1 MLVFVYKS
9 ITIFY
14 TYRTLIHISIQIRDD
29 NTELMFTFASQI
41 MYISMNWNQL
51 LSDKRFGMEDY
62 HERKQERNDFQ
73 RDYDRLI
80 FSSPF
85 RRLQNKTQVFPLPG
99 SIFVHNRLTHSLE
112 VSCVG
117 RSLGN
122 NVSKKLSLKYSD
134 ENANLSEVGS
144 IVSAACLAHDMGNPP
159 FGHSGERAISAYF
172 SEGNGKNL
180 KERII
185 NEGGRFDDFLHF
197 EGNANAM
204 RLLTHQ
210 FIGRREGGFAMTYST
225 LASIVKY
232 PYASIYAGEKGKFG
246 FFQSEEDTYLRIA
259 TELGINEDPNDNN
272 KFCRY
277 PLVYLVEAADD
288 ICYQIMDIE
297 DACKLHILSKDD
309 SIQLL
314 LNFFEGE
321 RLEHIKKIMNKVDDT
336 NEQIAYLRS
345 CIIGLLVDECSRVFL
360 DNEESIL
367 EGHFNKSIISNIAE
381 HARKAYDTCSATAYN
396 KIYIAKEVLDVE
408 LAGYHIFSHLIDTLI
423 EAVMKPEHAYSKL
436 LLRRIPEQ
444 YDTNAPTIYGKVQ
457 CVLDYISGMT
467 DVYALDLYR
476 KITGMSLPAV

>member
-1 MLVFVYKS
+1 
-9 ITIFY
+9 
-14 TYRTLIHISIQIRDD
+14 
-29 NTELMFTFASQI
+29 
-41 MYISMNWNQL
+41 MNWDQL
-51 LSDKRFGMEDY
+51 LSGKRFGMEEY
-62 HERKQERNDFQ
+62 HERKHERTDFQ

-122 NVSKKLSLKYSD
+122 NVAKGLMQKYPDGSINFP
-134 ENANLSEVGS
+134 EIGS

-172 SEGNGKNL
+172 SEGNGQQLQEKIL
-180 KERII
+180 A
-185 NEGGRFDDFLHF
+185 EGGRFDDFLHF

-210 FIGRREGGFAMTYST
+210 FIGRRKGGFALTYST
-225 LASIVKY
+225 LASIIKY
-232 PYASIYAGEKGKFG
+232 PYSSLYAGKKGKFG
-246 FFQSEEDTYLRIA
+246 FIQSEENSYLQIA
-259 TELGINEDPNDNN
+259 KELGIGRNPEDEN
-272 KFCRY
+272 KFVRY

-297 DACKLHILSKDD
+297 DACKLHILTT
-309 SIQLL
+309 
-314 LNFFEGE
+314 EGV
-321 RLEHIKKIMNKVDDT
+321 RLEHIKRIMQTVDDT

-360 DNEESIL
+360 ENEEEIL
-367 EGHFNKSIISNIAE
+367 KGTYHTPLIDKICTPA
-381 HARKAYDTCSATAYN
+381 KQAYDTCSETAFK
-396 KIYIAKEVLDVE
+396 KIYRAKEVLDIE
-408 LAGYHIFSHLIDTLI
+408 LAGYHIFSHLIDTLT
-423 EAVMKPEHAYSKL
+423 EAVMNQNHAYSKL
-436 LLRRIPEQ
+436 LLQRIPEQ
-444 YDTNAPTIYGKVQ
+444 YDTHAPTVYGKVQ